1 MCNFYLQL
9 PLALINFVESLQ
21 LNRPIM
27 ITLKPYISTINKHS
41 LFFLKERTSD
51 IKFVDI
57 GTLLVHAIE
66 SSLDNQNLPF
76 LAEEELEKII
86 NKNVCHSSDIGS
98 YIAIRNIGILF
109 EPTLRIDTQAKFSAW
124 SRNYTLI
131 VDIAEGTIQ
140 NDIFYL
146 AGDTESTYKINLSDI
161 PYQIH

>member
-1 MCNFYLQL
+1 
-9 PLALINFVESLQ
+9 
-21 LNRPIM
+21 M
-27 ITLKPYISTINKHS
+27 IELKQHIQ
-41 LFFLKERTSD
+41 
-51 IKFVDI
+51 I
-57 GTLLVHAIE
+57 GTRNKLLFTSYNVKDLIFIDLGTEMSHAIE
-66 SSLDNQNLPF
+66 SSLTDKNLPF

-131 VDIAEGTIQ
+131 VDTAEGTIQ

-146 AGDTESTYKINLSDI
+146 AGDTESAYKINLSDI

>member
-1 MCNFYLQL
+1 MGNFYLQL

-21 LNRPIM
+21 FNRPIM

-41 LFFLKERTSD
+41 LFFLKERTND

-109 EPTLRIDTQAKFSAW
+109 EPTLRIDTQVKFSAW